1 MPIKFKS
8 KIACVALLL
17 FGCNFVNAQEGAYSS
32 YSPYSVFG
40 MGDIC
45 RQGTAYNLSMGGTG
59 IASRNHR
66 FINYLNPAAITA
78 RDTLS
83 FMMDFG
89 LVGEGK
95 LYKQGDVKSASNL
108 LNISNVAFTVPIYK
122 KSAFVAGIS
131 PYSSMGYD
139 FSHDITDPSLIG
151 SVGNINYRSYGE
163 GGVYQIFAG
172 GAATFWNKLSVG
184 AQFLYYFG
192 NIDKSTIMNFSES
205 SYRDVYS
212 GYILNFNA
220 IVGNFGVQ
228 YEQALP
234 SGLSLTVG
242 ATYKTSSKLKGY
254 VTDYKYA
261 TVSSV
266 TDTLK
271 YKTDTLSHGSN
282 VKLASE
288 YGVGIALKKG
298 DRWRA
303 EFNYTRSDW
312 RNSNL
317 ENVIGFANAGDAKFS
332 TTYSQSFR
340 AGFEIV
346 PNPNDIRYYMRR
358 CSYRAGAYYNRDYYK
373 LDGKDVNSFGITLGI
388 TFPVFR
394 WYNGVSIG
402 VDLGQRGT
410 NSGTMIRERYAKL
423 VIGFNIHDI
432 WFQKPKYE

>member
-1 MPIKFKS
+1 
-8 KIACVALLL
+8 
-17 FGCNFVNAQEGAYSS
+17 
-32 YSPYSVFG
+32 

-45 RQGTAYNLSMGGTG
+45 RQGTVYNLSMGGTG

-83 FMMDFG
+83 FMMDFS

-212 GYILNFNA
+212 GYILNLNA
-220 IVGNFGVQ
+220 IGGNFGVQ

-266 TDTLK
+266 
-271 YKTDTLSHGSN
+271 
-282 VKLASE
+282 
-288 YGVGIALKKG
+288 
-298 DRWRA
+298 
-303 EFNYTRSDW
+303 
-312 RNSNL
+312 
-317 ENVIGFANAGDAKFS
+317 
-332 TTYSQSFR
+332 
-340 AGFEIV
+340 
-346 PNPNDIRYYMRR
+346 
-358 CSYRAGAYYNRDYYK
+358 
-373 LDGKDVNSFGITLGI
+373 
-388 TFPVFR
+388 
-394 WYNGVSIG
+394 
-402 VDLGQRGT
+402 
-410 NSGTMIRERYAKL
+410 
-423 VIGFNIHDI
+423 
-432 WFQKPKYE
+432 

>member
-1 MPIKFKS
+1 M
-8 KIACVALLL
+8 LLI
-17 FGCNFVNAQEGAYSS
+17 GCNVISAQDGAYSS
-32 YSPYSVFG
+32 YSPYSIFG
-40 MGDIC
+40 MGDIY
-45 RQGTAYNLSMGGTG
+45 RQGTAYNLSMGGVG
-59 IASRNHR
+59 IASRSHK
-66 FINYLNPAAITA
+66 FINYINPAAITA

-89 LVGEGK
+89 LQGEGK
-95 LYKQGDVKSASNL
+95 LYRQGSVKSASNL
-108 LNISNVAFTVPIYK
+108 MNISNVALTVPIYR
-122 KSAFVAGIS
+122 KSAVVAGIS
-131 PYSSMGYD
+131 PYSSTGYD

-151 SVGNINYRSYGE
+151 HVGNINYRSYGD
-163 GGVYQIFAG
+163 GGLYQVFVG
-172 GAATFWNKLSVG
+172 GAATFWNRLSAG

-212 GYILNFNA
+212 GYTMSLNA
-220 IVGNFGVQ
+220 IGGNFGLQ
-228 YEQALP
+228 YEQAIP

-242 ATYKTSSKLKGY
+242 ATYKTSSRLKGY
-254 VTDYKYA
+254 ITDYKYA

-271 YKTDTLSHGSN
+271 YVTDTLSHGSN
-282 VKLASE
+282 VRMASE
-288 YGVGIALKKG
+288 YGVGISLRKG

-303 EFNYTRSDW
+303 EFDYTRSDW

-317 ENVIGFANAGDAKFS
+317 ENVTGLANVGESRFS

-358 CSYRAGAYYNRDYYK
+358 CSYRGGIYYNRDYYK
-373 LDGKDVNSFGITLGI
+373 LDGRDVNSFGITFGM
-388 TFPVFR
+388 TFPVYR
-394 WYNGVSIG
+394 WFNGVSIG
-402 VDLGQRGT
+402 VDLGQRGVD
-410 NSGTMIRERYAKL
+410 SGTMIRERYAKIF
-423 VIGFNIHDI
+423 IGFNIHDI